1 MTLSGGQR
9 LQVGSG
15 ASAIAEARG
24 NDDYALM
31 EAIAARDPEALSTL
45 YDRYSPSLLALCLR
59 VLRDRGSAEELLIE
73 IFQEVWEHAARFDAT
88 RGAPGAYLMTLA
100 RSRAIDR
107 LRSQARRRAAA
118 PVGGVGVAGEDRLF
132 GAVAEPADGSAGPLE
147 RVLADERGATVKAA
161 LAQLEPV
168 QREAIEFAFYEG
180 LSHTEVA
187 QRLDKPLGTVKS
199 SIRRGLLKLRD
210 LLVKENG
217 GKPSVAGG
225 MPAGEAM
232 S

>member
-1 MTLSGGQR
+1 MD
-9 LQVGSG
+9 
-15 ASAIAEARG
+15 AIAH
-24 NDDYALM
+24 
-31 EAIAARDPEALSTL
+31 RDPEALSVL
-45 YDRYSPSLLALCLR
+45 YDRHSYALLALCMR
-59 VLRDRGSAEELLIE
+59 VLRDRASAEELLVE
-73 IFQEVWEHAARFDAT
+73 IFQEVWEHAGRYDAM

-107 LRSQARRRAAA
+107 FRSQARRRAMA
-118 PVGGVGVAGEDRLF
+118 PVGGVGVAGEDRAS
-132 GAVAEPADGSAGPLE
+132 GAVADPADGSAGPLE

-161 LAQLEPV
+161 LAQLDPL

-187 QRLDKPLGTVKS
+187 ERLDKPLGTVKS

-210 LLVKENG
+210 ILVRES
-217 GKPSVAGG
+217 GKASVAGE
-225 MPAGEAM
+225 MPAGEAV